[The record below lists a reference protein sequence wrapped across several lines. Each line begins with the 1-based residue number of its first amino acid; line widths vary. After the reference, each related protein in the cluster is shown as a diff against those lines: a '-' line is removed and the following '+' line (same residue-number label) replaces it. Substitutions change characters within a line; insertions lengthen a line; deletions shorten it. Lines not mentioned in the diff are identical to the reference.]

1 MHLISLLFSFRLTHF
16 YLVPKKRT
24 KLERRN
30 IFFLSIHSFFLPPA
44 HSAEIV
50 HTKHLQPLIV
60 IQQESFSSIF
70 FILRVRFDCFLF
82 LFFSYFFF
90 LFRPPLLLIFH
101 HHQLN
106 IAFISLKRS
115 VFEKQVNAIDIA
127 HVNR

>member
-1 MHLISLLFSFRLTHF
+1 MCISYLSRSHFAWHIFILYRKKEVRKKERFFFSF
-16 YLVPKKRT
+16 
-24 KLERRN
+24 
-30 IFFLSIHSFFLPPA
+30 IHSFFLPPA

-82 LFFSYFFF
+82 LFSVFSFYFD
-90 LFRPPLLLIFH
+90 PLPLNFH

-106 IAFISLKRS
+106 TAFISLKRS